1 MFEFGSLSSQHTTT
15 LFDDSGLSSTA
26 LTNSTNNSITSGS
39 PPTAFSS
46 NYIERP
52 GSMFMS
58 LYSGENGVAIGSGL
72 NNSNSNSSN
81 GFGLTSSSEST
92 PPTIESLLEPFGMQ
106 SSTADFAA
114 ALAQLT
120 GQTVQQMDRQHS
132 TTQRPTSFAASS
144 LFSSSEFANPLGA
157 PGTPIGSQ
165 QQQQHQMSI
174 GHNLLGNGNS
184 SPFSTPLGTPNG
196 GPVPPPKN
204 PKLYKTELCRSWMDH
219 GRCNYGE
226 RCQYAHGEVEK
237 RPVPR
242 HPKYKTEACQSFHQS
257 GYCPY
262 GPRCHFIH
270 NEPPSQYV
278 TPISTPVS
286 QPNTPSLYASQ
297 YHNVNMKTPSS
308 PQTTSGGQNQT
319 TVGGGV
325 PSNTVLQRVY
335 SLPNGGYGS
344 AGESP
349 PCSSNDSGSESPS
362 NGSFSPG
369 LDLDDN
375 GPFSAGFLSAS
386 PHHKLQKTSTPAA
399 APRVQTNRFLSYDQ
413 SNISDNQFSNLLND
427 ICQWNI
433 EDSLSTTFPG
443 FLTSKWSTT
452 PADETAG
459 ATTPAA
465 TSTPGRLPVFAQ
477 LSNPQ

>member
-1 MFEFGSLSSQHTTT
+1 MFEFGSLSSTHTT
-15 LFDDSGLSSTA
+15 FFDSGLSSA
-26 LTNSTNNSITSGS
+26 LTNSSTNNSITSGS
-39 PPTAFSS
+39 PPNAFAS
-46 NYIERP
+46 NYIDRP
-52 GSMFMS
+52 GLLFSS
-58 LYSGENGVAIGSGL
+58 LYSADNGVGV
-72 NNSNSNSSN
+72 NN
-81 GFGLTSSSEST
+81 GFGLNTST
-92 PPTIESLLEPFGMQ
+92 PSTQSSPTATAANIESFLEPFGVQ
-106 SSTADFAA
+106 NSQTDFAA

-120 GQTVQQMDRQHS
+120 GQSAKPMDRQQS
-132 TTQRPTSFAASS
+132 SAIQRPTSFTTSS
-144 LFSSSEFANPLGA
+144 LFGSSPSDFANPLGA
-157 PGTPIGSQ
+157 PGTPLGAQ
-165 QQQQHQMSI
+165 QMSV
-174 GHNLLGNGNS
+174 GHSLS
-184 SPFSTPLGTPNG
+184 SPFSTGQHTPLGTPNG
-196 GPVPPPKN
+196 SGNVPPPKN

-270 NEPPSQYV
+270 NEPPSVPSHYQ
-278 TPISTPVS
+278 TPVSTPVS
-286 QPNTPSLYASQ
+286 QQTTPSLYASQ
-297 YHNVNMKTPSS
+297 YHNLSLKQS
-308 PQTTSGGQNQT
+308 
-319 TVGGGV
+319 GGV
-325 PSNTVLQRVY
+325 PNNVLQRVY

-349 PCSSNDSGSESPS
+349 ACSSNDSGSESP

-386 PHHKLQKTSTPAA
+386 PHKVQQQKAA

-413 SNISDNQFSNLLND
+413 SSINDTQFSSLLND

-443 FLTSKWSTT
+443 FTSKWSTEE
-452 PADETAG
+452 AA
-459 ATTPAA
+459 PAA
-465 TSTPGRLPVFAQ
+465 TTVSTPGRLPVFAQ

>member
-1 MFEFGSLSSQHTTT
+1 MSLDNYH
-15 LFDDSGLSSTA
+15 LSF
-26 LTNSTNNSITSGS
+26 LK
-39 PPTAFSS
+39 
-46 NYIERP
+46 
-52 GSMFMS
+52 S
-58 LYSGENGVAIGSGL
+58 LYSAENGVG
-72 NNSNSNSSN
+72 SNSQNIS
-81 GFGLTSSSEST
+81 GFGLNTAST
-92 PPTIESLLEPFGMQ
+92 PSTQSSPINAPNAATIESLLEPFGLQ
-106 SSTADFAA
+106 SSQADFAA

-120 GQTVQQMDRQHS
+120 GQSVKQMDRQQSS
-132 TTQRPTSFAASS
+132 TATQRPTSFAGSS
-144 LFSSSEFANPLGA
+144 LFGTSEFGNPLGA
-157 PGTPIGSQ
+157 PGTPLGSQ
-165 QQQQHQMSI
+165 QQMSI
-174 GHNLLGNGNS
+174 GHNLIGNS
-184 SPFSTPLGTPNG
+184 SPFSTSQLTPMATPNG
-196 GPVPPPKN
+196 VNGAVPPPKN

-278 TPISTPVS
+278 TPVSTPVS
-286 QPNTPSLYASQ
+286 QQNTPSLYASQ
-297 YHNVNMKTPSS
+297 YHNVNMKQQQQ
-308 PQTTSGGQNQT
+308 PQQTQNPN
-319 TVGGGV
+319 GV
-325 PSNTVLQRVY
+325 PNNILQRVY

-349 PCSSNDSGSESPS
+349 PCSSNDSGSESP

-386 PHHKLQKTSTPAA
+386 PHRVQQQKTAA

-413 SNISDNQFSNLLND
+413 SSINDNQFSNLLND

-433 EDSLSTTFPG
+433 EDSLTTTFPG
-443 FLTSKWSTT
+443 FLTSKWSTPTEETAPPT
-452 PADETAG
+452 PATTTA
-459 ATTPAA
+459 T
-465 TSTPGRLPVFAQ
+465 TPGRLPVFAQ

>member
-1 MFEFGSLSSQHTTT
+1 MSLDNYH
-15 LFDDSGLSSTA
+15 LSF
-26 LTNSTNNSITSGS
+26 LK
-39 PPTAFSS
+39 
-46 NYIERP
+46 
-52 GSMFMS
+52 S
-58 LYSGENGVAIGSGL
+58 LYSAENGVTIG
-72 NNSNSNSSN
+72 NSNSN
-81 GFGLTSSSEST
+81 GFGLTTSSSSESS
-92 PPTIESLLEPFGMQ
+92 PPATIESLLEPFGMQ

-144 LFSSSEFANPLGA
+144 LFGGVSEFANPLGA

-165 QQQQHQMSI
+165 QQQQQHQMSI
-174 GHNLLGNGNS
+174 GHSLLGGGGS

-278 TPISTPVS
+278 TPISTPIS

-297 YHNVNMKTPSS
+297 YHNVNMKAQQSNQS
-308 PQTTSGGQNQT
+308 HQTQST
-319 TVGGGV
+319 GGG
-325 PSNTVLQRVY
+325 PNNVLQRVY

-349 PCSSNDSGSESPS
+349 PCSSNDSGSESP

-386 PHHKLQKTSTPAA
+386 PHKTPKPSATT

-452 PADETAG
+452 PVASDDTAPV
-459 ATTPAA
+459 TTPAV
-465 TSTPGRLPVFAQ
+465 TTPGRLPVFAQ

>member
-1 MFEFGSLSSQHTTT
+1 MFEFGSLSSQHTT
-15 LFDDSGLSSTA
+15 FFDSGLSSA

-39 PPTAFSS
+39 PPSAFSN

-52 GSMFMS
+52 GLLFQS
-58 LYSGENGVAIGSGL
+58 LYSAENGVGI
-72 NNSNSNSSN
+72 NNIS
-81 GFGLTSSSEST
+81 GFGLNTTST
-92 PPTIESLLEPFGMQ
+92 PSTQSSPTTAPNAATIESLLEPFGLQ
-106 SSTADFAA
+106 SSQADFAA

-120 GQTVQQMDRQHS
+120 GQSVKQMDRQHS
-132 TTQRPTSFAASS
+132 SSTQRPTSFAGSS
-144 LFSSSEFANPLGA
+144 LFGTSEFGNPLGA

-165 QQQQHQMSI
+165 HQMSI
-174 GHNLLGNGNS
+174 GHNLIGSS
-184 SPFSTPLGTPNG
+184 SPFSTPQHTPMATPNG
-196 GPVPPPKN
+196 VNGAVPPPKN

-270 NEPPSQYV
+270 NEPPSQYA
-278 TPISTPVS
+278 TPVSTPVP
-286 QPNTPSLYASQ
+286 QQTTPSLYASQ
-297 YHNVNMKTPSS
+297 YHNVNMNKQQQQQ
-308 PQTTSGGQNQT
+308 QTQNAS
-319 TVGGGV
+319 GV
-325 PSNTVLQRVY
+325 PNNVLQRVY

-349 PCSSNDSGSESPS
+349 PCSSNDSGSESP

-386 PHHKLQKTSTPAA
+386 PHKVQQQKTAA

-413 SNISDNQFSNLLND
+413 SNINDNQFSNLLND

-433 EDSLSTTFPG
+433 EDSLTTTFPG
-443 FLTSKWSTT
+443 FLSSKWSTT
-452 PADETAG
+452 TEE
-459 ATTPAA
+459 TTPA
-465 TSTPGRLPVFAQ
+465 TTTPVTTPGRLPVFAQ

>member
-1 MFEFGSLSSQHTTT
+1 MFEFGSLSSQHTT
-15 LFDDSGLSSTA
+15 LFDSGLSSA
-26 LTNSTNNSITSGS
+26 LSNSTNNSITSGS

-52 GSMFMS
+52 GLLFQS
-58 LYSGENGVAIGSGL
+58 LYSAENGVGL
-72 NNSNSNSSN
+72 NSNIN
-81 GFGLTSSSEST
+81 GFGLNSSSPESS
-92 PPTIESLLEPFGMQ
+92 PTTASSTLESLLEPFGLHNSQ
-106 SSTADFAA
+106 ADFAN
-114 ALAQLT
+114 ALAHLT
-120 GQTVQQMDRQHS
+120 GQSVKQMDRQQS
-132 TTQRPTSFAASS
+132 ATTQRPTSFAAASS
-144 LFSSSEFANPLGA
+144 LFGNSEYGNPLGA

-165 QQQQHQMSI
+165 HQMSI
-174 GHNLLGNGNS
+174 GHNLIGNS
-184 SPFSTPLGTPNG
+184 SPFSTPQHTPLATPNG
-196 GPVPPPKN
+196 AVPPPKN

-270 NEPPSQYV
+270 NEPPSQYT

-297 YHNVNMKTPSS
+297 YHNVNMKQSQH
-308 PQTTSGGQNQT
+308 QTQST
-319 TVGGGV
+319 GGV
-325 PSNTVLQRVY
+325 PNNVLQRVY

-349 PCSSNDSGSESPS
+349 PCSSNDSGSESP

-386 PHHKLQKTSTPAA
+386 PHKSQKTAA
-399 APRVQTNRFLSYDQ
+399 VPRVQTNRFLSYDQ
-413 SNISDNQFSNLLND
+413 SNISDNQFSSLLNNL
-427 ICQWNI
+427 CQWNI
-433 EDSLSTTFPG
+433 EDSLTDTFPG
-443 FLTSKWSTT
+443 LLTSKWSTT
-452 PADETAG
+452 AADQSAP
-459 ATTPAA
+459 ATTPSV
-465 TSTPGRLPVFAQ
+465 TTPSRLPVFAQ

>member
-1 MFEFGSLSSQHTTT
+1 MSLDNYH
-15 LFDDSGLSSTA
+15 LSF
-26 LTNSTNNSITSGS
+26 LK
-39 PPTAFSS
+39 
-46 NYIERP
+46 
-52 GSMFMS
+52 S
-58 LYSGENGVAIGSGL
+58 LYSAENGVGL
-72 NNSNSNSSN
+72 NSNSN
-81 GFGLTSSSEST
+81 GFGLNSTESS
-92 PPTIESLLEPFGMQ
+92 PTTAQPTLESLLEPFGLQ
-106 SSTADFAA
+106 SSQADFAA

-120 GQTVQQMDRQHS
+120 GQSVKHMDRQQS
-132 TTQRPTSFAASS
+132 VTSTQRPTSFASSS
-144 LFSSSEFANPLGA
+144 LFGTSEFGNPLGA

-165 QQQQHQMSI
+165 NQMSI
-174 GHNLLGNGNS
+174 GQSLLGSS
-184 SPFSTPLGTPNG
+184 SPFSTPQLTPMATPNG
-196 GPVPPPKN
+196 AVPPPKN

-270 NEPPSQYV
+270 NEPPSQYT

-297 YHNVNMKTPSS
+297 YHNINMKQQQ
-308 PQTTSGGQNQT
+308 PQPQST
-319 TVGGGV
+319 GGV
-325 PSNTVLQRVY
+325 PNSVLQRVY

-349 PCSSNDSGSESPS
+349 PCSSNDSGSESP

-369 LDLDDN
+369 LDLEDN

-386 PHHKLQKTSTPAA
+386 PHKKTAAA

-433 EDSLSTTFPG
+433 EDSLSTAFPG
-443 FLTSKWSTT
+443 FLTSKWSTPATEESAPAPT
-452 PADETAG
+452 PSVT
-459 ATTPAA
+459 
-465 TSTPGRLPVFAQ
+465 TPGRLPVFAQ

>member
-1 MFEFGSLSSQHTTT
+1 MSLDNYH
-15 LFDDSGLSSTA
+15 LSF
-26 LTNSTNNSITSGS
+26 LK
-39 PPTAFSS
+39 
-46 NYIERP
+46 
-52 GSMFMS
+52 S
-58 LYSGENGVAIGSGL
+58 LYSAENGVGL
-72 NNSNSNSSN
+72 NSTSN
-81 GFGLTSSSEST
+81 GFGLNSTESSPT
-92 PPTIESLLEPFGMQ
+92 TAQPTIESLLEPFGFQ
-106 SSTADFAA
+106 SSQADFAA

-120 GQTVQQMDRQHS
+120 GQSVKQMDRQQS
-132 TTQRPTSFAASS
+132 ATTQRPTSFASSS
-144 LFSSSEFANPLGA
+144 LFGTSEFGNPLGA

-165 QQQQHQMSI
+165 MSI
-174 GHNLLGNGNS
+174 GQSLLGGS
-184 SPFSTPLGTPNG
+184 SPFSTPQLTPMATPNG
-196 GPVPPPKN
+196 AAPPPKN

-270 NEPPSQYV
+270 NEPPSQYS
-278 TPISTPVS
+278 TPVSTPVS

-297 YHNVNMKTPSS
+297 YHNVNMKQQQQQ
-308 PQTTSGGQNQT
+308 QTQST
-319 TVGGGV
+319 GGV
-325 PSNTVLQRVY
+325 PNSVLQRVY

-349 PCSSNDSGSESPS
+349 PCSSNDSGSESP

-386 PHHKLQKTSTPAA
+386 PHKMQQQKTAA

-433 EDSLSTTFPG
+433 DDSLSTTFPG

-452 PADETAG
+452 AAEESSPA
-459 ATTPAA
+459 P
-465 TSTPGRLPVFAQ
+465 TSSVTTPGRLPVFAQ